1 MVAAIGLQ
9 QIDLAYYQLIAMRRK
24 APKSPG
30 FDDKGWTSVDF
41 FACARRWF
49 GGSSAKRL
57 VAFRWRGRSNSE
69 GGNMRTLAVAAV
81 LAAFAATVALAH
93 AEEPLVGIVSISAT
107 EANNARYISGAQDA
121 AKTIGWNVSVIDAAG
136 NADQANAAIQNFAQR
151 GAAAIVDMVFPYSSI
166 GAGLD
171 AAKTAKI
178 PVVTW
183 GGGIGGGVAATN
195 GSGGPMVIPV
205 NDLMI
210 KAMNGKGSV
219 LALTYHTGEV
229 CRNREVELDKALA
242 EHPDIKV
249 TKNEV
254 RIPGYF
260 EDGAQYANAWLA
272 SHPAGKE
279 NLAIWGCWDDPAIGA
294 IGSLRAQ
301 NRDDVKVYGVNG
313 NAQALENI
321 KKGFMTAT
329 AWQDSYTEGH
339 NMITLLPEI
348 VKAGASWTQK
358 AVEVP
363 AVLVT
368 KDTIDKF
375 LADHPSAL
383 K

>member
-1 MVAAIGLQ
+1 M
-9 QIDLAYYQLIAMRRK
+9 K
-24 APKSPG
+24 
-30 FDDKGWTSVDF
+30 
-41 FACARRWF
+41 
-49 GGSSAKRL
+49 
-57 VAFRWRGRSNSE
+57 
-69 GGNMRTLAVAAV
+69 TLAISAA
-81 LAAFAATVALAH
+81 LAALAFTAPPALADQ
-93 AEEPLVGIVSISAT
+93 PLVGIVSISAN
-107 EANNARYISGAQDA
+107 EANNARYITGAQAA
-121 AKTIGWNVSVIDAAG
+121 AKEIGWQVSVIDAAG

-151 GAAAIVDMVFPYSSI
+151 GAAAIVDMVFPFSSI

-171 AAKTAKI
+171 AAKSAKI

-183 GGGIGGGVAATN
+183 GGGLGGGVAATN
-195 GSGGPMVIPV
+195 GSGGPMVVPV

-210 KAMNGKGSV
+210 KTMSGKGSV

-229 CRNREVELDKALA
+229 CRNREVELDKALVST
-242 EHPDIKV
+242 PGIKV

-301 NRDDVKVYGVNG
+301 NRTDVKVYGVNG

-329 AWQDSYTEGH
+329 AWQDSYTEGR
-339 NMITLLPEI
+339 NMIALLPEI
-348 VKAGASWTQK
+348 VKAGASWTPK

-363 AVLVT
+363 AILVT
-368 KDTIDKF
+368 SDNIDKF
-375 LADHPSAL
+375 LADHPAAL
-383 K
+383 Q

>member
-1 MVAAIGLQ
+1 MNRFAIGT
-9 QIDLAYYQLIAMRRK
+9 A
-24 APKSPG
+24 
-30 FDDKGWTSVDF
+30 
-41 FACARRWF
+41 
-49 GGSSAKRL
+49 
-57 VAFRWRGRSNSE
+57 
-69 GGNMRTLAVAAV
+69 LAVLV
-81 LAAFAATVALAH
+81 LAAGPVLA
-93 AEEPLVGIVSISAT
+93 EDQPLVGIVSISAT
-107 EANNARYISGAQDA
+107 EANNARYITGAEAA
-121 AKTIGWNVSVIDAAG
+121 AKEIGWQVSVIDANG
-136 NADQANAAIQNFAQR
+136 NADQANAGIQNFVQR
-151 GAAAIVDMVFPYSSI
+151 GAKAVVDMVFPFSSI

-171 AAKTAKI
+171 AAKGAGI

-183 GGGIGGGVAATN
+183 GGGLGSTVAATN
-195 GSGGPMVIPV
+195 GSGGPMVVPV
-205 NDLMI
+205 DDLML
-210 KAMNGKGSV
+210 KDMGGKGSI

-229 CRNREVELDKALA
+229 CRNREVEFDKAVA
-242 EHPDIKV
+242 AYPDIKV

-272 SHPAGKE
+272 SHPAGNE

-321 KKGFMTAT
+321 KNGFMTAT
-329 AWQDSYTEGH
+329 AWQDSYTEGY
-339 NMITLLPEI
+339 NMVKLLPEI
-348 VKAGASWTQK
+348 VKAGADWQPK

-368 KDTIDKF
+368 KDNIDKF
-375 LADHPSAL
+375 IADHPDAI